1 MTKRLIRLF
10 GGHRNSVYKTNSFVK
25 VIWKD
30 GFKRK
35 QQIREGVLTENF
47 VASHTDI
54 LSRMLVDKSK
64 PVQAENGELVT
75 YFRYAEGEIRYP
87 WNLDEIASAAKLLGR
102 LHQAF
107 PKVRPWHPPAG
118 EAGMPRSD
126 LNRQLHLDFARG
138 NILFHPKASTAIGV
152 IDFETTS
159 KGPVEQELGRTLS
172 FILVDTPTP
181 SSFGLRPS
189 AFASRRDALLTN
201 YPLPFRKDKVINW
214 TLRYLTGEDYGDLN
228 FIRNQAVSWLR
239 DSNLTM

>member
-30 GFKRK
+30 GFKRRK
-35 QQIREGVLTENF
+35 QIRDGVLLENF
-47 VASHTDI
+47 VAAHTDI
-54 LSRMLVDKSK
+54 KARILVDKSK
-64 PVQAENGELVT
+64 PIQEEGGKLAT
-75 YFRYAEGEIRYP
+75 YFRYAPGEIRYP
-87 WNLDEIASAAKLLGR
+87 WTLAEIASAAKLLGR
-102 LHQAF
+102 LHRAF
-107 PKVRPWHPPAG
+107 PKVGPWRT
-118 EAGMPRSD
+118 PRSD

-138 NILFHPKASTAIGV
+138 NILFHPKASTAVGV

-159 KGPVEQELGRTLS
+159 SGPVEQELGRTLS

-201 YPLPFRKDKVINW
+201 YPLPYRKDKVINW
-214 TLRYLTGEDYGDLN
+214 TLRYLTDEDYGDLN
-228 FIRNQAVSWLR
+228 FIKNQAVSWLR
-239 DSNLTM
+239 DNNLTI